1 MRFIPFVLMF
11 ALLVVPAASA
21 DPSIDSKIAPELLS
35 QLEAGSQKAL
45 EQSTEA
51 PVYRIVVD
59 LRQRA
64 VRSQAQMAQAFATQQ
79 GHDMLMADVAD
90 LQQGVL
96 DSLARKAEVT
106 TFEVWNRYQSTYGFS
121 AYADADSIRAL
132 AAHGDVTYVQEL
144 PLYVKM
150 DAEAHAITNVD
161 NAHAG
166 GTTGAGVTIAVID
179 DGIDHDHAAFGGS
192 SAWPNSKILGGRDF
206 ADNDN
211 NPRIDCT
218 AQSHGTAVTGV
229 AVGNGGGI
237 TGSAPD
243 AKAVFL
249 KIQSASICGQPALD
263 GDIPGA
269 IDWAV
274 TNRNNFSPA
283 IKIISMS
290 LGTNSTFT
298 SPCSSI
304 AESGALAA
312 ARSAGMVTLIASGNG
327 AVSNGIASPA
337 CHPDAVS
344 VGATYDANIG
354 SPNFGLCSDSTT
366 FADKI
371 TCYSNSDTFLDILAP
386 AHCAR
391 TANAGGGQEPCF
403 GGTSSATP
411 YAAGVTAL
419 IFETNSGISRN
430 AAVTALKAG
439 TNITD
444 SRNGVTKPR
453 VDGPASIAAAGGSGG
468 GGGGGGGTCN
478 GTNCIDWDSTATSSF
493 ANQDASSSFSVS
505 NGGDT
510 ITLSNNTW
518 RRTNQ
523 TFNITANTR
532 VEFQFSSSSQG
543 EIHGIGFDE
552 DNVLSSNRIFKVHGT
567 QNYGI
572 TNFDNYTSGITTYDI
587 PVGQFFTGSSMNL
600 ILVNDQD
607 SGSGANSVFTNVR
620 VYESGGGGGG
630 GSCAYDNDFESGDT
644 AGWSTGGSC
653 TTGTYILGNPTQQTA
668 TVVTQPN
675 GSASGSSS
683 IFTASNTSA
692 GNADVDGG
700 NCTLSK
706 DAISVSSS
714 STLSFNYFHG
724 QRDTGDDASGDFFNV
739 QYRVN
744 GGSWQTVV
752 SNGDSRSTASWTAA
766 SATVPAGSIELRV
779 QCSDGA
785 GPGDIIECGIDDVT
799 ICN

>member
-1 MRFIPFVLMF
+1 MRSLTLALLLIFVL
-11 ALLVVPAASA
+11 APVATA
-21 DPSIDSKIAPELLS
+21 DPSIESKIAPELLV
-35 QLEAGSQKAL
+35 QLDNDLFKAQA
-45 EQSTEA
+45 ESTEA
-51 PVYRIVVD
+51 PVYRVVVD

-64 VRSQAQMAQAFATQQ
+64 VRGQAEMTRAFASPE
-79 GHDMLMADVAD
+79 GHRGLMADIAD
-90 LQQGVL
+90 LQEGVL
-96 DSLARKAEVT
+96 LSMASKASGDD
-106 TFEVWNRYQSTYGFS
+106 FHVWNLYQSTYGFS
-121 AYADADSIRAL
+121 AYADAASIREL
-132 AAHGDVTYVQEL
+132 AGHADVAFIQEL

-150 DAEAHAITNVD
+150 DAQAHAITNAD
-161 NAHAG
+161 NAHSG
-166 GTTGAGVTIAVID
+166 GTTGSGVTIAIID
-179 DGIDHDHAAFGGS
+179 DGIDHDHAAFGGQ

-218 AQSHGTAVTGV
+218 NQSHGTAVTGV
-229 AVGNGGGI
+229 AVGDGGGI
-237 TGSAPD
+237 VGSAPD

-249 KIQSASICGQPALD
+249 KIQSASICGQNGLD

-290 LGTNSTFT
+290 LGTTTTFT
-298 SPCSSI
+298 NPCSSI
-304 AESGALAA
+304 AEASALAA
-312 ARSAGMVTLIASGNG
+312 ARSAGMVTLVASGNG
-327 AVSNGIASPA
+327 AVSNGISSPA

-354 SPNFGLCSDSTT
+354 GANFGLCNDTST

-386 AHCAR
+386 AHCAT
-391 TANAGGGQEPCF
+391 TAQSGGGTNTCF

-411 YAAGVTAL
+411 YAAGITAL
-419 IFETNSGISRN
+419 IFETNSGLSRN
-430 AAVTALKAG
+430 AAVTALEAG

-444 SRNGVTKPR
+444 SRNGVTAPR
-453 VDGPASIAAAGGSGG
+453 VDALASIAAAGGGG
-468 GGGGGGGTCN
+468 GGGNCN
-478 GTNCIDWDSTATSSF
+478 GSNCIDWDVTTTSSF
-493 ANQDASSSFSVS
+493 ANQDNSATFSVS

-510 ITLSNNTW
+510 ITLTNNTW

-532 VEFQFSSSSQG
+532 VEFEFSSTSQG

-552 DNVLSSNRIFKVHGT
+552 DNTLSSNRIFKVHGT

-572 TNFDNYTSGITTYDI
+572 TDFDNYTSGTVTYDI
-587 PVGQFFTGSSMNL
+587 PVGQYFTGSSMNM
-600 ILVNDQD
+600 ILVNDND
-607 SGSGANSVFTNVR
+607 AGSGNNSVFTNVR
-620 VYESGGGGGG
+620 VYESGVGG
-630 GSCAYDNDFESGDT
+630 GSCSYDNDFEGGDVT
-644 AGWSTGGSC
+644 GWSTSGNC
-653 TTGTYILGNPTQQTA
+653 TTGTFILGNPTQQTS
-668 TVVTQPN
+668 TVVTQPA

-683 IFTASNTSA
+683 LFTASNSSA

-700 NCTLSK
+700 NCIVTK

-724 QRDTGDDASGDFFNV
+724 QRDNGDDASGDFFNV

-744 GGSWQTVV
+744 GGAWQTVV
-752 SNGDSRSTASWTAA
+752 SNGDSRSTAAWTPA
-766 SATVPAGSIELRV
+766 SASVPAGNIELRV

-785 GPGDIIECGIDDVT
+785 GPGDIIECGIDDVA
-799 ICN
+799 ICD

>member
-1 MRFIPFVLMF
+1 MRSLTL
-11 ALLVVPAASA
+11 ALLITLLLAPVAMAE
-21 DPSIDSKIAPELLS
+21 PSIDSKIAPELVLQLDRDLS
-35 QLEAGSQKAL
+35 KAQM
-45 EQSTEA
+45 EGAAA
-51 PVYRIVVD
+51 PIYRVVVD

-64 VRSQAQMAQAFATQQ
+64 VKNQVEMATAFATPE
-79 GHDMLMADVAD
+79 GHRALMADIAD
-90 LQQGVL
+90 LQDGVL
-96 DSLARKAEVT
+96 ASMADKAGRDS
-106 TFEVWNRYQSTYGFS
+106 FQVWNRYQSTYGFS
-121 AYADADSIRAL
+121 AYADAASILDL
-132 AAHGDVTYVQEL
+132 AGHADVAFIQEL

-150 DAEAHAITNVD
+150 DAQAHAITNAD
-161 NAHAG
+161 DAHSG

-179 DGIDHDHAAFGGS
+179 DGIDHDHAAFGGQ
-192 SAWPNSKILGGRDF
+192 SAWPNSKILGGFDF

-218 AQSHGTAVTGV
+218 NQSHGTAVTGV

-237 TGSAPD
+237 VGSAPD

-249 KIQSASICGQPALD
+249 KIQSASICGQNGLD

-274 TNRNNFSPA
+274 TNRNAFSPA

-290 LGTNSTFT
+290 LGTTSTFT
-298 SPCSSI
+298 NPCSSI
-304 AESGALAA
+304 AEASALAA
-312 ARSAGMVTLIASGNG
+312 ARSAGMVTLVASGNG
-327 AVSNGIASPA
+327 AVSNGISSPA

-354 SPNFGLCSDSTT
+354 GANFGLCNDSST

-386 AHCAR
+386 SHCAT
-391 TANAGGGQEPCF
+391 TAQSGGGTNTCF

-419 IFETNSGISRN
+419 IFETNPGITR
-430 AAVTALKAG
+430 AAAITALEAG
-439 TNITD
+439 TDITD
-444 SRNGVTKPR
+444 SRNGVTAPR
-453 VDGPASIAAAGGSGG
+453 VDAVASIAAAGG
-468 GGGGGGGTCN
+468 GGGGGGGNCD
-478 GTNCIDWDSTATSSF
+478 GTNCIDWDVTTTSSF
-493 ANQDASSSFSVS
+493 ANQDSSSTFSVS

-510 ITLSNNTW
+510 ITLTNNTW

-523 TFNITANTR
+523 TFNVTANTR
-532 VEFQFSSSSQG
+532 VEFEFSSTSQG

-552 DNVLSSNRIFKVHGT
+552 DNTLSSNRIFKVHGT
-567 QNYGI
+567 QGYGI
-572 TNFDNYTSGITTYDI
+572 TDFDNYTSGTITYDI
-587 PVGQFFTGSSMNL
+587 PVGQYFTGSAMNL
-600 ILVNDQD
+600 ILVNDND
-607 SGSGANSVFTNVR
+607 AGSGNNSVFTNVR

-630 GSCAYDNDFESGDT
+630 GCSYDNDFESSDT
-644 AGWSTGGSC
+644 AGWSTSGGC
-653 TTGTYILGNPTQQTA
+653 TTGTFILGNPTQQTS
-668 TVVTQPN
+668 TIVTQPA
-675 GSASGSSS
+675 GSASGSNSL
-683 IFTASNTSA
+683 FTASNSSA

-700 NCTLSK
+700 NCILNK

-744 GGSWQTVV
+744 GGAWQTVV
-752 SNGDSRSTASWTAA
+752 SNGDSRSTASWTPA
-766 SATVPAGSIELRV
+766 STTVPAGNIELRV

-785 GPGDIIECGIDDVT
+785 GPGDIIECGIDDVS

>member
-1 MRFIPFVLMF
+1 MRFVSF
-11 ALLVVPAASA
+11 ALMLVLLLASVAGAAVS
-21 DPSIDSKIAPELLS
+21 PESKIAPELLT
-35 QLEAGSQKAL
+35 QLDGDFDKSLADGTQ
-45 EQSTEA
+45 A
-51 PVYRIVVD
+51 PVYRVVVD

-64 VRSQAQMAQAFATQQ
+64 VQGQEAMANAFATEAGHQQ
-79 GHDMLMADVAD
+79 LMADIAD
-90 LQQGVL
+90 LQNGVL
-96 DSLARKAEVT
+96 QSMATKST
-106 TFEVWNRYQSTYGFS
+106 SKGFQVWNLYQSTYGFS
-121 AYADADSIRAL
+121 AYADAAAIRAL
-132 AAHGDVTYVQEL
+132 ADHADVAFVQEL

-150 DAEAHAITNVD
+150 DAQAHAITNAD
-161 NAHAG
+161 NAHSG
-166 GTTGAGVTIAVID
+166 GTTGSGVTIAVID
-179 DGIDHDHAAFGGS
+179 DGIDHDHAAFGGQ

-218 AQSHGTAVTGV
+218 NQSHGTAVTGV
-229 AVGNGGGI
+229 AVGDGGGI
-237 TGSAPD
+237 VGSAPD

-249 KIQSASICGQPALD
+249 KIQSASICGQNGLD

-298 SPCSSI
+298 NPCSSI
-304 AESGALAA
+304 AEASALSA
-312 ARSAGMVTLIASGNG
+312 ARSAGMVTLVASGNG
-327 AVSNGIASPA
+327 AVTNGIASPA

-354 SPNFGLCSDSTT
+354 GANFGLCNDTST

-386 AHCAR
+386 SHCAT
-391 TANAGGGQEPCF
+391 TAQSGGGTNTCF

-411 YAAGVTAL
+411 YAAGVAAL
-419 IFETNSGISRN
+419 IFETNPSISRAN
-430 AAVTALKAG
+430 AITALEAG

-453 VDGPASIAAAGGSGG
+453 VDAVASIAAAGG
-468 GGGGGGGTCN
+468 GGGGTGSCD
-478 GTNCIDWDSTATSSF
+478 GTNCIDWDVTTTSSF
-493 ANQDASSSFSVS
+493 ANQDSSATFSVS

-510 ITLSNNTW
+510 ITLTNNTW

-523 TFNITANTR
+523 TFNVTANTR
-532 VEFQFSSSSQG
+532 VEFQFSSTSQG

-552 DNVLSSNRIFKVHGT
+552 DNTLSSNRIFKVHGT
-567 QNYGI
+567 QGYGI
-572 TNFDNYTSGITTYDI
+572 TDFDNYTSGTVTYDI
-587 PVGQFFTGSSMNL
+587 PVGQYFTGSSMNL
-600 ILVNDQD
+600 ILVNDND
-607 SGSGANSVFTNVR
+607 AGSGNNSVFTNVR

-630 GSCAYDNDFESGDT
+630 SCAYDNDFEGGDT
-644 AGWSTGGSC
+644 SGWSTSGSC
-653 TTGTYILGNPTQQTA
+653 STGAFVLGNPTQQTS
-668 TVVTQPN
+668 TIVTQPN
-675 GSASGSSS
+675 GSASGSNSL
-683 IFTASNTSA
+683 FTATNSSA

-700 NCTLSK
+700 NCVVTK

-739 QYRVN
+739 QYRVG
-744 GGSWQTVV
+744 GGSWVTVV
-752 SNGDSRSTASWTAA
+752 SNGDSRSTASWTSA
-766 SATVPAGSIELRV
+766 STTVPAGNIELRV

-785 GPGDIIECGIDDVT
+785 GPGDIIECGIDDVA
-799 ICN
+799 ICD

>member
-1 MRFIPFVLMF
+1 MRFVSLALML
-11 ALLVVPAASA
+11 ALLVAPMAMAATSA
-21 DPSIDSKIAPELLS
+21 DSKIAPELLV
-35 QLEAGSQKAL
+35 QLDRSAANSLSDARD
-45 EQSTEA
+45 A

-59 LRQRA
+59 LRHRA
-64 VRSQAQMAQAFATQQ
+64 VQNEADMTRAFATAE
-79 GHDMLMADVAD
+79 GHQRLMADIAD
-90 LQQGVL
+90 LQNGVL
-96 DSLARKAEVT
+96 NTMATKADRGG
-106 TFEVWNRYQSTYGFS
+106 FQVWNRYQSTYGFS
-121 AYADADSIRAL
+121 AYADAAAIHAL
-132 AAHGDVTYVQEL
+132 AEHADVAFIQEL

-150 DAEAHAITNVD
+150 DAQAHAITNAD
-161 NAHAG
+161 NAHSS

-179 DGIDHDHAAFGGS
+179 DGIDHDHPAFGGS

-229 AVGNGGGI
+229 AIGDGGGI
-237 TGSAPD
+237 VGSAPD

-249 KIQSASICGQPALD
+249 KIQSASICGQNGLD

-274 TNRNNFSPA
+274 TNRNSFSPA

-298 SPCSSI
+298 NPCSSI
-304 AESGALAA
+304 AEASALAA
-312 ARSAGMVTLIASGNG
+312 ARSAGMVTLVASGNG
-327 AVSNGIASPA
+327 AVSNGISSPA

-354 SPNFGLCSDSTT
+354 GANFGLCNDSTT

-386 AHCAR
+386 SHCAQ
-391 TANAGGGQEPCF
+391 TAQAGGGTETCF

-411 YAAGVTAL
+411 YAAGIAAL
-419 IFETNSGISRN
+419 IFETNPSISRN
-430 AAVTALKAG
+430 AAVTALAAG

-453 VDGPASIAAAGGSGG
+453 VDAVASIAAAGG
-468 GGGGGGGTCN
+468 GGGTPGVCD
-478 GTNCIDWDSTATSSF
+478 GTNCIDWDVTTTSSF
-493 ANQDASSSFSVS
+493 ATQDSSATFSVS

-510 ITLSNNTW
+510 ITLTNNTW

-532 VEFQFSSSSQG
+532 VEFQFSSTSQG

-552 DNVLSSNRIFKVHGT
+552 DNTLSSNRIFKVHGT
-567 QNYGI
+567 QGYGI
-572 TNFDNYTSGITTYDI
+572 TDFDNYTSGTVTYDI
-587 PVGQFFTGSSMNL
+587 PVGQYFTGSAMNL
-600 ILVNDQD
+600 ILVNDND
-607 SGSGANSVFTNVR
+607 AGSGNNSVFTNVR
-620 VYESGGGGGG
+620 VYESGGGGPG
-630 GSCAYDNDFESGDT
+630 GSCSYDNDFEGGDVT
-644 AGWSTGGSC
+644 GWSTSGTC
-653 TTGTYILGNPTQQTA
+653 TTGTYVLGNPTQQTA
-668 TVVTQPN
+668 VVVTQPN
-675 GSASGSSS
+675 GSASGTSSL
-683 IFTASNTSA
+683 FTATNTSA

-700 NCTLSK
+700 NCILSK
-706 DAISVSSS
+706 DAISVSTS

-724 QRDTGDDASGDFFNV
+724 QRDDNDDSNDFFNV

-744 GGSWQTVV
+744 GGAWQTVV

-766 SATVPAGSIELRV
+766 STSVPAGNIELRV
-779 QCSDGA
+779 QCSDGS
-785 GPGDIIECGIDDVT
+785 GPGDIIECGIDDVA
-799 ICN
+799 ICD

>member
-1 MRFIPFVLMF
+1 MRSLNLTLILT
-11 ALLVVPAASA
+11 LLVAPMATA
-21 DPSIDSKIAPELLS
+21 DPSIDSKIAPELLA
-35 QLEAGSQKAL
+35 QLDNDLFKAQA
-45 EQSTEA
+45 EGAEA
-51 PVYRIVVD
+51 PVYRVVVD

-64 VRSQAQMAQAFATQQ
+64 VKGEADMARAFATPE
-79 GHDMLMADVAD
+79 GHHGLMADIAD
-90 LQQGVL
+90 LQDGVL
-96 DSLARKAEVT
+96 RSMAAKAPRDS
-106 TFEVWNRYQSTYGFS
+106 FQVWNRYQSTYGFS
-121 AYADADSIRAL
+121 AHADAASIREL
-132 AAHGDVTYVQEL
+132 AGHADVAFIQEL

-150 DAEAHAITNVD
+150 DAQAHAITNAD
-161 NAHAG
+161 DAHSG
-166 GTTGAGVTIAVID
+166 GTTGTGVTIAIID
-179 DGIDHDHAAFGGS
+179 DGIDHDHAAFGGQT
-192 SAWPNSKILGGRDF
+192 AWPNSKILGGSDF
-206 ADNDN
+206 ADNDS

-218 AQSHGTAVTGV
+218 NQSHGTAVTGV
-229 AVGNGGGI
+229 AIGNGGGI
-237 TGSAPD
+237 VGSAPD

-249 KIQSASICGQPALD
+249 KIQSASICGQNGLD

-290 LGTNSTFT
+290 LGTTSTFT
-298 SPCSSI
+298 NPCSSI
-304 AESGALAA
+304 AEASALAA
-312 ARSAGMVTLIASGNG
+312 ARSAGMVTLVASGNG
-327 AVSNGIASPA
+327 AVSNGISSPA

-354 SPNFGLCSDSTT
+354 GANFGICNDSST

-386 AHCAR
+386 SHCAT
-391 TANAGGGQEPCF
+391 TAQAGGGTNTCF

-411 YAAGVTAL
+411 YAAGITAL
-419 IFETNSGISRN
+419 IFETNSSIGRD
-430 AAVTALKAG
+430 AAVTALEAG

-444 SRNGVTKPR
+444 SRNGVTVPR
-453 VDGPASIAAAGGSGG
+453 VDAVASIAAAGGGG
-468 GGGGGGGTCN
+468 GGGGNCD
-478 GTNCIDWDSTATSSF
+478 GTNCIDWDVTTTSSF
-493 ANQDASSSFSVS
+493 ANQDASATFSVS

-510 ITLSNNTW
+510 ITLTNNTW

-532 VEFQFSSSSQG
+532 VEFEFSSTSQG

-552 DNVLSSNRIFKVHGT
+552 DNSLSSNRIFKVHGT

-572 TNFDNYTSGITTYDI
+572 TDFDNYTSGTVTYDI
-587 PVGQFFTGSSMNL
+587 PVGQYFTGSAMNM
-600 ILVNDQD
+600 ILVNDND
-607 SGSGANSVFTNVR
+607 AGSGNNSVFTNVR
-620 VYESGGGGGG
+620 VYESGGGGG
-630 GSCAYDNDFESGDT
+630 SCSYDNDFEGGDVT
-644 AGWSTGGSC
+644 GWSTSGTC
-653 TTGTYILGNPTQQTA
+653 TTGTYILGNPTQQIS
-668 TVVTQPN
+668 TVVTQPS

-700 NCTLSK
+700 NCILNK

-724 QRDTGDDASGDFFNV
+724 QRDTGDDPSGDFFNV

-752 SNGDSRSTASWTAA
+752 SNGDSRSTASWTPA
-766 SATVPAGSIELRV
+766 STTVPAGNIELRV

-785 GPGDIIECGIDDVT
+785 GPGDIIECGIDDVA
-799 ICN
+799 ICD